1 MGGGEKMNK
10 PSKRE
15 HDLAIAAA
23 IVVGKQQF
31 DEQIAEDQARGRNS
45 VDPNAGLSIV
55 ANAYDH
61 ALEMFIGQY
70 PD

>member
-1 MGGGEKMNK
+1 MEN
-10 PSKRE
+10 PSRRE

-31 DEQIAEDQARGRNS
+31 DEQIAEDQEHGRNS
-45 VDPNAGLSIV
+45 VDPNVGLDIV
-55 ANAYDH
+55 ANAYNH